1 MSARFALTGSS
12 FGGILLHRMSRRM
25 TRRGSSGG
33 VPMATVKKVRK
44 SVAPY
49 YGVAAT
55 WVIYALLFDLYK
67 VSNFVFAGLLSAGM
81 FLLLRAVCKDETYE
95 VEVPDPKPEPVSTGS
110 AELDKM
116 LQDGA
121 RAISEMKRLDD
132 NIADEKISA
141 DIRRLETVSQS
152 IFDQVKAQPAKLPQ
166 IRKFMDYY
174 LPTTLKLLNAYDR
187 MSAAG
192 VSGENIDTTKTR
204 VEGMMDTIVSAFE
217 KQLDSLFGEDALDIS
232 TDISVLETM
241 MAREGLA
248 GDQMEAETTRN
259 ADGTDIR
266 LEL

>member
-1 MSARFALTGSS
+1 
-12 FGGILLHRMSRRM
+12 
-25 TRRGSSGG
+25 
-33 VPMATVKKVRK
+33 MATVKKVRK

-49 YGVAAT
+49 YGVAVT

-174 LPTTLKLLNAYDR
+174 LPHHPE
-187 MSAAG
+187 AAERLRPHERRR
-192 VSGENIDTTKTR
+192 SQRGEHRYHQDQ
-204 VEGMMDTIVSAFE
+204 G
-217 KQLDSLFGEDALDIS
+217 G
-232 TDISVLETM
+232 
-241 MAREGLA
+241 
-248 GDQMEAETTRN
+248 GD
-259 ADGTDIR
+259 DGHHR
-266 LEL
+266 LRL